1 MSDFDLPEPDRLDG
15 APHPRDTDHLIGQSG
30 AEAAFLEAL
39 AQDRLHHAWLI
50 TGPRGVGKATLG
62 WRIARYLLATPP
74 AGDTG
79 LFGAPPPST
88 TLDIDPQH
96 AVARRMAAGSEPRL
110 FVLRRPYDLDAK
122 RLKREITVDEARKL
136 KRFFALSAA
145 DGGRRVVIVDAADDL
160 NVNAANAILK
170 VLEEPPKDTVMLIVA
185 HQPSRLLP
193 TIRSRCRTLRCAP
206 LGAGDMTTALAGA
219 DAATPALTE
228 LAQGSVGDAMQ
239 LAQSEGIKT
248 YGDIVALFAR
258 LPDFDRPSALKLA
271 ESSAARGAEARFDL
285 ILRLCE
291 QFLSRLARTGAG
303 QAPLVAAAP
312 GEIETLTRLSPDARA
327 ARAWA
332 ALHQR
337 LSDRVRRGRAVNLD
351 PAALILDM
359 VLKIRDTGADLAA
372 RQGHR

>member
-1 MSDFDLPEPDRLDG
+1 MSNFDLPEPDRLDG
-15 APHPRDTDHLIGQSG
+15 ARHPRDSDRLIGQSE
-30 AEAAFLEAL
+30 AEAVFLEAL

-50 TGPRGVGKATLG
+50 TGPKGVGKATLA
-62 WRIARYLLATPP
+62 WRIARFLLVTPP
-74 AGDTG
+74 AQDDA
-79 LFGAPPPST
+79 LFGAAPALSS
-88 TLDIDPQH
+88 LDVDAEHP
-96 AVARRMAAGSEPRL
+96 VARRMKAGSEPRL
-110 FVLRRPYDLDAK
+110 FLLRRPYDLDTK
-122 RLKREITVDEARKL
+122 RLKREITVAEARKL

-170 VLEEPPKDTVMLIVA
+170 ILEEPPKDTVMLIVA

-193 TIRSRCRTLRCAP
+193 TILSRCRTLRCAP
-206 LGAGDMTTALAGA
+206 LGAGDMTAALAGA
-219 DAATPALTE
+219 DASPALTE

-239 LAQSEGIKT
+239 LAQAQGIKT
-248 YGDIVALFAR
+248 YSDIVALFAR
-258 LPDFDRPSALKLA
+258 LPDFDRPKALRLA
-271 ESSAARGAEARFDL
+271 ESAAARGAEARFDL

-303 QAPLVAAAP
+303 HAPLVAAAP
-312 GEIETLTRLSPDARA
+312 GEVETLTRLSPDPHA
-327 ARAWA
+327 ARVWA
-332 ALHQR
+332 TLHQR

-372 RQGHR
+372 RQSHR

>member
-1 MSDFDLPEPDRLDG
+1 
-15 APHPRDTDHLIGQSG
+15 
-30 AEAAFLEAL
+30 
-39 AQDRLHHAWLI
+39 
-50 TGPRGVGKATLG
+50 
-62 WRIARYLLATPP
+62 
-74 AGDTG
+74 
-79 LFGAPPPST
+79 
-88 TLDIDPQH
+88 
-96 AVARRMAAGSEPRL
+96 MAAGSEPRL
-110 FVLRRPYDLDAK
+110 FVLRRPYNLDTK

>member
-15 APHPRDTDHLIGQSG
+15 ARHPRDSDRLIGQSG
-30 AEAAFLEAL
+30 AEAVFLEAL

-50 TGPRGVGKATLG
+50 TGPKGVGKATLA
-62 WRIARYLLATPP
+62 WRIARFLLVTPP
-74 AGDTG
+74 AQDDA
-79 LFGAPPPST
+79 LFGAAPALSS
-88 TLDIDPQH
+88 LDVDAEHP
-96 AVARRMAAGSEPRL
+96 VARRMKAGSEPRL
-110 FVLRRPYDLDAK
+110 FLLRRPYDLDTK
-122 RLKREITVDEARKL
+122 RLKREITVAEARKL

-170 VLEEPPKDTVMLIVA
+170 ILEEPPKDTVMLIVA

-206 LGAGDMTTALAGA
+206 LGAGDMTAALAGA
-219 DAATPALTE
+219 DASPALTE

-239 LAQSEGIKT
+239 LAQAQGIKT
-248 YGDIVALFAR
+248 YSDIVALFAR
-258 LPDFDRPSALKLA
+258 LPDFDRPKALRLA
-271 ESSAARGAEARFDL
+271 ESAAARGAEARFDL

-303 QAPLVAAAP
+303 HAPLVAAAP
-312 GEIETLTRLSPDARA
+312 GEVETLTRLSPDPHA
-327 ARAWA
+327 ARVWA

-372 RQGHR
+372 RQSHR